1 MSALLGLLAL
11 VLHLAL
17 LLAAAPLLAG
27 LLRLAQ
33 ARLLGR
39 AGPSAMQPWRDLL
52 RLSRK
57 QSVYADSGS
66 WLLRAAPVADFATSL
81 AAASLVPSFA
91 LGMASAPA
99 ADLLVFAGLLAL
111 GRAMLALEA
120 LDAGT
125 GFGGL
130 GASRAMTFAVFAE
143 PALLLVIFTFT
154 LLAGTTNLDAIA
166 ATVHE
171 GALGLRVSMGLALV
185 AVIAVALVEN
195 GRVPTGNPASHL
207 ELTMVHEA
215 MILDYSGR
223 GLALLEW
230 AAALRLLMWMS
241 LIGIVFAPFGAAV
254 AAAPLG
260 WPLGLAAWAGKILL
274 LSGGLTLL
282 EASRA
287 RMRLFRVPEF
297 LGVAILLGLLAVI
310 FLFISQGFA

>member
-1 MSALLGLLAL
+1 VSALLPPVALAL
-11 VLHLAL
+11 HVAL
-17 LLAAAPLLAG
+17 LLAAAPLLTG

-39 AGPSAMQPWRDLL
+39 TGASPLQPLRDLR

-57 QSVYADSGS
+57 QGIHAETGS
-66 WLLRAAPVADFATSL
+66 WLLRVAPVADFSASV
-81 AAASLVPSFA
+81 AAAALVPSFA

-99 ADLLVFAGLLAL
+99 ADLLAFAGLLGL
-111 GRAMLALEA
+111 GRAATALAA

-125 GFGGL
+125 GFGGI
-130 GASRAMTFAVFAE
+130 GASRAMTFSVFAE

-166 ATVHE
+166 GTVHE

-185 AVIAVALVEN
+185 ATLALGLVEN
-195 GRVPTGNPASHL
+195 GRLPAGNPASHL

-215 MILDYSGR
+215 MLLDYSGR
-223 GLALLEW
+223 DLALLEW
-230 AAALRLLMWMS
+230 AAALRLLVWMS
-241 LIGIVFAPFGAAV
+241 LVGIVFAPFGV
-254 AAAPLG
+254 AFADAPLG
-260 WPLGLAAWAGKILL
+260 WPLGLAAWAGKVLL
-274 LSGGLTLL
+274 LAGGLALL